1 MFSRCKK
8 LAAAGFFA
16 FTLWSVLATSGFR
29 DDDHPE
35 NGSFYIISDCVTP
48 TAENNVIITNNVIT
62 SPGGVNLT
70 DFGFPQN
77 TLSQTMTGTVGAA
90 TRECTVTYGESGHN
104 YVDNRWLY
112 SCFDN
117 GTFKCS
123 IYIE

>member
-1 MFSRCKK
+1 MYFKNA
-8 LAAAGFFA
+8 LAAVFLV
-16 FTLWSVLATSGFR
+16 FTLFAVLGSSVLR
-29 DDDHPE
+29 DDETAE

-48 TAENNVIITNNVIT
+48 TMENNVVITNNVIT

-77 TLSQTMTGTVGAA
+77 TLAQTMTGTVGAVS
-90 TRECTVTYGESGHN
+90 RECTVTYGESGDN
-104 YVDNRWLY
+104 YVNNRWLY